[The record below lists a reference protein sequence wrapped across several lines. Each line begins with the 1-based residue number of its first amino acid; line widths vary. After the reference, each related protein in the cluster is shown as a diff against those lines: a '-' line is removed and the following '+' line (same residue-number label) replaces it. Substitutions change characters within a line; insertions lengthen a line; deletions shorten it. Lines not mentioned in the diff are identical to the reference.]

1 MGHQIEKEEQRADG
15 KKKKKGFHL
24 SWPQTVTNR
33 WWGEKKTKNNNS
45 NRMGLTEEWRTFE
58 VRKRIK
64 GKRAPGT
71 LGLTG

>member
-1 MGHQIEKEEQRADG
+1 MWDIKSRKKSRELME
-15 KKKKKGFHL
+15 KKKKGFHL

-33 WWGEKKTKNNNS
+33 WWGETKKNNNS

-58 VRKRIK
+58 VRNRIQ